1 MGWRAMIKQ
10 IRVVL
15 CFASIFVQAFAFAQ
29 TPKDINTNFEYELRL
44 SVDAAKRTAYLK
56 KHNEEPSPYEKAFTV
71 LSGSVQVA
79 NVIDQ
84 VKFSGG
90 TYQITSVGNL
100 IAGMSTALGGQRLVR
115 ESQGTIGPA
124 GMMSLVYQE
133 KRGNTDLLIS
143 RYEPPKKT
151 MTFFKG
157 SFRNSTGSVPLEG
170 GLLDLVNVG
179 YQFIDRPLPTKPIT
193 YQVSDA
199 RAVKRYT
206 LVPAEVWEFPLDG
219 KKVKAQRFYKTTSK
233 DDTATFEIWFSEG
246 RNLPLRSVIGLS
258 EQYGATIRVDLKK
271 IPAF

>member
-1 MGWRAMIKQ
+1 MINQ

-15 CFASIFVQAFAFAQ
+15 CFAGIVAQPFAFAQ

-44 SVDAAKRTAYLK
+44 SVDANKRAAYLAK
-56 KHNEEPSPYEKAFTV
+56 TGEQASPYEKVFTV
-71 LSGSVQVA
+71 LTGTVQVA
-79 NVIDQ
+79 NMVDQ
-84 VKFSGG
+84 VKFTGG

-115 ESQGTIGPA
+115 ESQGMIGLA

-151 MTFFKG
+151 LTFFKG
-157 SFRNSTGSVPLEG
+157 SFRNTTGSAPLEG

-179 YQFIDRPLPTKPIT
+179 YQFIDRPLPTKPVT

-199 RAVKRYT
+199 RSVKRYT
-206 LVPAEVWEFPLDG
+206 LVPAEVWEFPIDG
-219 KKVKAQRFYKTTSK
+219 KKIKAQRFYKTTSK

>member
-1 MGWRAMIKQ
+1 MTLHL
-10 IRVVL
+10 IRFCAFIACMV
-15 CFASIFVQAFAFAQ
+15 ASLSHAQ
-29 TPKDINTNFEYELRL
+29 TSKDFTTSFEYELRL
-44 SVDAAKRTAYLK
+44 SVDATKRTAYLK
-56 KHNEEPSPYEKAFTV
+56 KHNEEPSPYEKVFTV
-71 LSGSVQVA
+71 LTGTVQVA
-79 NVIDQ
+79 NVVDQ
-84 VKFSGG
+84 VKFTQG

-151 MTFFKG
+151 ITFFKG
-157 SFRNSTGSVPLEG
+157 SFRSPTGSSPHEG

-179 YQFIDRPLPTKPIT
+179 YQFIDRPLPTKPVT

-199 RAVKRYT
+199 RSVKRYT
-206 LVPAEVWEFPLDG
+206 LVPAEVWEFPIDG
-219 KKVKAQRFYKTTSK
+219 KKVRAQRFYKTTSK

>member
-1 MGWRAMIKQ
+1 MAPISKLVTLFFLWLFTALSVI
-10 IRVVL
+10 
-15 CFASIFVQAFAFAQ
+15 AQ
-29 TPKDINTNFEYELRL
+29 TPKNINTNFEYELRL
-44 SVDAAKRTAYLK
+44 SVDANKRTAYLK
-56 KHNEEPSPYEKAFTV
+56 KHNEEPSPYEKVFTV
-71 LSGSVQVA
+71 LTGTVQVA
-79 NVIDQ
+79 NIVDQ
-84 VKFSGG
+84 VKFTGG

-151 MTFFKG
+151 MTFYKG
-157 SFRNSTGSVPLEG
+157 SFRSPTGSAPLEG

-179 YQFIDRPLPTKPIT
+179 YQFIDRPLPTKPVT

-199 RAVKRYT
+199 RSVKRYT
-206 LVPAEVWEFPLDG
+206 LVPAEVWEFPIDG
-219 KKVKAQRFYKTTSK
+219 KKIKAQRFYKTTSK